1 MSNIR
6 IGHMTLGIY
15 QTNCYFVY
23 RENSDK
29 VLVFDPADHG
39 EKIEEALGQHGLH
52 TAAILLTHGHFDH
65 IQANDSLRDKTEAPL
80 AIHADDAEL
89 LLAPEKVCAGMYMQV
104 NGCREPEILLHNG
117 DVISFGPYQL
127 RVIYTP
133 GHSRGGCCF
142 YEVAEKVCFTGDTL
156 FRGSIGRT
164 DLYGGDYAL
173 LLKSVR
179 ERLQLLADDTVIY
192 PGHGPE
198 SVMAFERKNN
208 PYLK

>member
-1 MSNIR
+1 MNIE
-6 IGHMTLGIY
+6 TLVVGLLE
-15 QTNCYFVY
+15 TNCYILSDPVS
-23 RENSDK
+23 REAVVIDAGDDGDSIWQWIQQK
-29 VLVFDPADHG
+29 QLQV
-39 EKIEEALGQHGLH
+39 KY
-52 TAAILLTHGHFDH
+52 ILNTHGHFDH
-65 IQANDSLRDKTEAPL
+65 IQANDSLRDKTGAPL

>member
-1 MSNIR
+1 MNIE
-6 IGHMTLGIY
+6 TLDVGPLE
-15 QTNCYFVY
+15 TNCYILSDPVS
-23 RENSDK
+23 REAVVIDAGDDGDSIWQWIQQK
-29 VLVFDPADHG
+29 QLQV
-39 EKIEEALGQHGLH
+39 KY
-52 TAAILLTHGHFDH
+52 ILNTHGHFDH
-65 IQANDSLRDKTEAPL
+65 IQANDSLRDKTGAPL

>member
-1 MSNIR
+1 MNIE
-6 IGHMTLGIY
+6 TLVVGPLE
-15 QTNCYFVY
+15 TNCYILSDPVS
-23 RENSDK
+23 REAVVIDAGDDGDSIWQWIQQK
-29 VLVFDPADHG
+29 QLQV
-39 EKIEEALGQHGLH
+39 KY
-52 TAAILLTHGHFDH
+52 ILNTHGHFDH
-65 IQANDSLRDKTEAPL
+65 IQANDSLRDKTGAPL

-198 SVMAFERKNN
+198 SIMAFERKNN